1 MVLLGDEGVV
11 MIAAGLLPLTLRE
24 RCVLD
29 WERDRPTRLRRDGLL
44 LGLTLG
50 GGTVVG
56 VAGAGRVNLSGSNG
70 KKVRLSER
78 VTGGRRDPCSV
89 PLLTTRVSS
98 SLRARAR

>member
-11 MIAAGLLPLTLRE
+11 MVAAGLLPLTLRE

-56 VAGAGRVNLSGSNG
+56 VDGAGRVNLSGSNG
-70 KKVRLSER
+70 KVRLCER
-78 VTGGRRDPCSV
+78 VTGGRRDPCS
-89 PLLTTRVSS
+89 LSS
-98 SLRARAR
+98 